1 MSDITKMKELLELEI
16 VQVTGCTEPAA
27 AAFAFATAKKYLR
40 KPFDPLQFSA
50 ELSATCD
57 ILRNASTAVVPRL
70 NKRGLRAVAAAGL
83 ASSPENFNIF
93 PSMKLPLANRLLRRR
108 GWLAAQP
115 LDQKEFFV
123 RAVLKQSGEE
133 VTAEI
138 RGRHD
143 HITRVLQNGKMVYRA
158 AQRRDATLTMPEI
171 WSVVKKRN
179 PALEKIALDFITGQV
194 RGARSTGL
202 TERVPRLVRE
212 RMLGSASPVMTVTG
226 SGNQGIFIGVPFY
239 ELYLEKGKAI
249 LPAVL
254 FALLTQIHLTKKA
267 SRISGVCGL
276 ATKAAPALTAG
287 LMYAQGAS
295 LAEIQ
300 KAIGETVRRIGKIP
314 CPGAMA
320 SCGTK
325 ARKVLQHVLPQLKA
339 V

>member
-1 MSDITKMKELLELEI
+1 MNAREIENILRSEI
-16 VQVTGCTEPAA
+16 VQVAGCTEPAA
-27 AAFAFATAKKYLR
+27 AAFAFATAKRYLQT
-40 KPFDPLQFSA
+40 PFDPRQFRA
-50 ELSATCD
+50 EISATRD

-83 ASSPENFNIF
+83 ASSPESFNIF
-93 PSMKLPLANRLLRRR
+93 PSMKLTLANRVLRRR
-108 GWLAAQP
+108 GWLTAHP

-123 RAVLKQSGEE
+123 RVVLMQPGEE
-133 VTAEI
+133 VAVEI

-143 HITRVLQNGKMVYRA
+143 HITRVLRNGGVVYRA
-158 AQRRDATLTMPEI
+158 ACRRDAALTMDEL
-171 WSVVKKRN
+171 WTVVKKRK
-179 PALEKIALDFITGQV
+179 PVLEKIALDFITRQV
-194 RGARSTGL
+194 RGTQPEKL
-202 TERVPRLVRE
+202 LEKVPRLVRG

-267 SRISGVCGL
+267 SRISDACGL

-287 LMYAQGAS
+287 LMYARGES
-295 LAEIQ
+295 LAEIR
-300 KAIGETVRRIGKIP
+300 KAIGETPRRIGHIP

-320 SCGTK
+320 GCGGK